1 MGNKQDEDDHEKPAD
16 DPKESAEEHPGD
28 EKDIDTKN
36 RGERPDNL
44 RHRSDWFQKRHGGG

>member
-1 MGNKQDEDDHEKPAD
+1 MGNKQDDDEHEKPAD
-16 DPKESAEEHPGD
+16 DRKESAEEHPGD
-28 EKDIDTKN
+28 EKDIDANN